1 MKKIIF
7 RSLIFTLLLI
17 FSFVVFLS
25 TIGIK
30 TGAFNDQIS
39 KEVKKIDNQL
49 ELDLDKISIILDP
62 FKFKLILKTIGA
74 SLKNKNNLIK
84 LESVRSNIDIKT
96 FIIKKFSLSELT
108 INTRTIEI
116 KNLISFVRS
125 IEDSPQIF
133 MLEKFVQKGY
143 LIADI
148 NLKFDQKGN
157 IKDDFIIKG
166 LVKDGEIKPFKKIDL
181 SKINFIFNIQN
192 NEFEFKD
199 IKLLYDNNVLMFP
212 ELNIIKERNEFLI
225 SGKNKSKNISLDEK
239 KINQFLNN
247 NELSDL
253 KIKSAK
259 FDLENTFS
267 FKINNKYKIN
277 NLNISSLLNLKN
289 SKLISP
295 QNLKKFFPKINEI
308 IELSN
313 HEIQIEYKKDLL
325 NINGNGNILIQ
336 KENDNIKYNLSKSLK
351 NLKFDTVLKIKKNP
365 FHLNFLNYKKDE
377 GDKLEII
384 ILGDKNLLSNEI
396 DLKNIS
402 IKEKNNKFEIKNL
415 SLSKKYK
422 INSVNKIDLNYF
434 DNDLFKN
441 ELSIKKK
448 KKKLFLR
455 SKSLNAAKIIDDL
468 LKGDKNLESE
478 KIFSKNFKLD
488 IKILETYLDKDHLIE
503 DLNGYLTFNDNE
515 VIDGNLVGVF
525 SDNKRI
531 NLSIRSN
538 SNEKITTL
546 YSDLAKP
553 FVNRYKFIKGFEE
566 GNLDF
571 HSIKQNNVSN
581 SKLIIDN
588 FKVQDVPALA
598 KLLTLASLQG
608 IADLLTGE
616 GIRFTDFEM
625 KFTNKNDL
633 MRIEE
638 LYAIGPA
645 ISLLMEGYIESDD
658 LVSLRGTMVPAT
670 TINRTISSIPLLGD
684 ILVGKKVGEGVF
696 GVSFK
701 IKGPPNK
708 LKTTV
713 NPVKTLT
720 PRFITR
726 TLEKLKKN

>member
-7 RSLIFTLLLI
+7 RFLIFTLLLI
-17 FSFVVFLS
+17 FSFITYLS
-25 TIGIK
+25 TIGVK
-30 TGAFNDQIS
+30 TDAFNSQIS

-62 FKFKLILKTIGA
+62 FKFKLVLKTVGTN
-74 SLKNKNNLIK
+74 LKSRNKLIK
-84 LESVRSNIDIKT
+84 LESIRSNIDIKT
-96 FIIKKFSLSELT
+96 FINKKFSLSELDIT
-108 INTRTIEI
+108 TRTIDI
-116 KNLISFVRS
+116 KNLISFIRS
-125 IEDSPQIF
+125 IKDNPQIYI
-133 MLEKFVQKGY
+133 LEKFVKKGY

-166 LVKDGEIKPFKKIDL
+166 FVKDGEVKPFKKINL
-181 SKINFIFNIQN
+181 SKINLIFNLQN
-192 NEFEFKD
+192 NKFEFKD
-199 IKLLYDNNVLMFP
+199 INLSYGNNNLNFP
-212 ELNIIKERNEFLI
+212 ELNIKKQENKFLV
-225 SGKNKSKNISLDEK
+225 SGKNNSKNLILDNK
-239 KINQFLNN
+239 KINQLLNIDFSN
-247 NELSDL
+247 L
-253 KIKSAK
+253 KIKSAE
-259 FDLENTFS
+259 FDLSNTFS
-267 FKINNKYKIN
+267 FKINNKYKIDDLKIN
-277 NLNISSLLNLKN
+277 SLMNLKN
-289 SKLISP
+289 SKVASSK
-295 QNLKKFFPKINEI
+295 NLKEFFPELIEI
-308 IELSN
+308 IELSD
-313 HEIQIEYKKDLL
+313 HQIQIEYKKDL
-325 NINGNGNILIQ
+325 ISIIGNGNILSQ
-336 KENDNIKYNLSKSLK
+336 KEKDNIKYNFSKSK
-351 NLKFDTVLKIKKNP
+351 KKLKFDISLEIKKNP
-365 FHLNFLNYKKDE
+365 FRLNFLNYKKNQEDRL
-377 GDKLEII
+377 KIF
-384 ILGDKNLLSNEI
+384 ILGVKNLLSDEI
-396 DLKNIS
+396 NFKNIS
-402 IKEKNNKFEIKNL
+402 IKEKNNKFEIQNL
-415 SLSKKYK
+415 SLSKKYRIK
-422 INSVNKIDLNYF
+422 SFSDVDLSYF
-434 DNDLFKN
+434 DNDLLKN
-441 ELSIKKK
+441 DLSIKKRDK
-448 KKKLFLR
+448 DYLL
-455 SKSLNAAKIIDDL
+455 KSNSFNATKIIDDL
-468 LKGDKNLESE
+468 LKDDKNLEIK
-478 KIFSKNFKLD
+478 KIFSKNFKIN
-488 IKILETYLDKDHLIE
+488 IKIEEAFLDKDHLIE
-503 DLNGYLTFNDNE
+503 DLSGYLIFKNSE
-515 VIDGNLVGVF
+515 VIDANLAGDF
-525 SDNKRI
+525 SENQRI
-531 NLSIRSN
+531 NLTIRST

-566 GNLDF
+566 GSLDF

-588 FKVQDVPALA
+588 FKVQEVPALA

-625 KFTNKNDL
+625 KFSNKNDL

-726 TLEKLKKN
+726 TLEKIKQN

>member
-7 RSLIFTLLLI
+7 RFLIFTLLII
-17 FSFVVFLS
+17 FGFITYLS

-30 TGAFNDQIS
+30 TDAFNSQIS

-62 FKFKLILKTIGA
+62 FKFKLMLKTVGA
-74 SLKNKNNLIK
+74 NLKNRNKLIK
-84 LESVRSNIDIKT
+84 LESIKSNIDIKT
-96 FIIKKFSLSELT
+96 FINKNFSLSELDIT
-108 INTRTIEI
+108 TRTIEI
-116 KNLISFVRS
+116 KNLISFIRF
-125 IEDSPQIF
+125 IKDSPQIYI
-133 MLEKFVQKGY
+133 LEKFVEKGY

-166 LVKDGEIKPFKKIDL
+166 FVKNGEIKALKKINL
-181 SKINFIFNIQN
+181 SKINFIFNLQN
-192 NEFEFKD
+192 NKFEFKE
-199 IKLLYDNNVLMFP
+199 INLSYDNNNLTFP
-212 ELNIIKERNEFLI
+212 ELNIKKQKNKFLV
-225 SGKNKSKNISLDEK
+225 SGKNNSKNLVLDNK
-239 KINQFLNN
+239 KINQLLNIDFSN
-247 NELSDL
+247 L
-253 KIKSAK
+253 KIKSAE
-259 FDLENTFS
+259 FDLSNTFS
-267 FKINNKYKIN
+267 FKIDNKFMIDDFKID
-277 NLNISSLLNLKN
+277 SLMNLKN
-289 SKLISP
+289 SKIVSSK
-295 QNLKKFFPKINEI
+295 NLKEFFPELNEI
-308 IELSN
+308 IELSD
-313 HEIQIEYKKDLL
+313 HQIQIEYKKDLL
-325 NINGNGNILIQ
+325 SIIGNGNILIQ
-336 KENDNIKYNLSKSLK
+336 KEKDNIKYNFFKSKK
-351 NLKFDTVLKIKKNP
+351 NLKFDTSLEIEKNP
-365 FHLNFLNYKKDE
+365 FYLNFLNYKKDQD
-377 GDKLEII
+377 DKLKII
-384 ILGDKNLLSNEI
+384 ILGVKNLLSNEI
-396 DLKNIS
+396 NFKNIS
-402 IKEKNNKFEIKNL
+402 IKEKNNKFEIQNL
-415 SLSKKYK
+415 SLSKK
-422 INSVNKIDLNYF
+422 NKIKSFSEVDLSYF
-434 DNDLFKN
+434 DNDLLKN
-441 ELSIKKK
+441 ELSIKKRDK
-448 KKKLFLR
+448 NYSLE
-455 SKSLNAAKIIDDL
+455 SKSFNATKIIDDL
-468 LKGDKNLESE
+468 LKDDKGPERK
-478 KIFSKNFKLD
+478 KIFSKNFKLN
-488 IKILETYLDKDHLIE
+488 IKIEKAFLDKDHLIE
-503 DLNGYLTFNDNE
+503 NLGGNLTFKNSE
-515 VIDGNLVGVF
+515 VTDVNLAGDF
-525 SDNKRI
+525 SANQRI
-531 NLSIRSN
+531 NFTIRSS

-566 GNLDF
+566 GNLNF

-588 FKVQDVPALA
+588 FKVQEVPALA

-625 KFTNKNDL
+625 KFSNNNEL
-633 MRIEE
+633 MIIEE

-726 TLEKLKKN
+726 TLEKIKKN

>member
-7 RSLIFTLLLI
+7 RFLIFTLLLI
-17 FSFVVFLS
+17 FSFITYLS
-25 TIGIK
+25 TIGVK
-30 TGAFNDQIS
+30 TDVFNDQIS

-62 FKFKLILKTIGA
+62 FKFKLMLKTVGA
-74 SLKNKNNLIK
+74 NLKNKNKLIK
-84 LESVRSNIDIKT
+84 LESIKSNIDIKT
-96 FIIKKFSLSELT
+96 FINKKFSLTELDIT
-108 INTRTIEI
+108 TKTIEI
-116 KNLISFVRS
+116 KNLISFIRS
-125 IEDSPQIF
+125 IKDGPQIYI
-133 MLEKFVQKGY
+133 LEKFLKKGY

-148 NLKFDQKGN
+148 NLKFDKKGK

-166 LVKDGEIKPFKKIDL
+166 FVKDGEVKPLKKMNL
-181 SKINFIFNIQN
+181 SKISLIFNLQN
-192 NEFEFKD
+192 NKFEFKD
-199 IKLLYDNNVLMFP
+199 INLSYDNNDLTFP
-212 ELNIIKERNEFLI
+212 ELNIKKQKNKFLV
-225 SGKNKSKNISLDEK
+225 SGKNNSKNLVLDNK
-239 KINQFLNN
+239 KINQLLNVDFSN
-247 NELSDL
+247 L
-253 KIKSAK
+253 KIKSAE
-259 FDLENTFS
+259 FDLSNTFS
-267 FKINNKYKIN
+267 FKIDNKYKIDDFK
-277 NLNISSLLNLKN
+277 IVSLMNLKN
-289 SKLISP
+289 SKVVSSK
-295 QNLKKFFPKINEI
+295 NLKEFFPESKDI
-308 IELSN
+308 IELSD
-313 HEIQIEYKKDLL
+313 HQIQIEYKENLL
-325 NINGNGNILIQ
+325 NIIGNGNILIQ
-336 KENDNIKYNLSKSLK
+336 KEKDNIKYNFSKSKK
-351 NLKFDTVLKIKKNP
+351 NLKFDTSLEIKKNP
-365 FHLNFLNYKKDE
+365 FHLNFLNYEKNQDN
-377 GDKLEII
+377 KLKII
-384 ILGDKNLLSNEI
+384 ILGVKNLLSNEI
-396 DLKNIS
+396 NFKNIS
-402 IKEKNNKFEIKNL
+402 IKEKDNKFEIQNL
-415 SLSKKYK
+415 SLSKKYEIK
-422 INSVNKIDLNYF
+422 SISDVDLSYF
-434 DNDLFKN
+434 DNDLIKN
-441 ELSIKKK
+441 DLSIKNRDKDY
-448 KKKLFLR
+448 LL
-455 SKSLNAAKIIDDL
+455 KSNSFNATKIIDDL
-468 LKGDKNLESE
+468 LKDDKKPESK
-478 KIFSKNFKLD
+478 KIFSKIFKLN
-488 IKILETYLDKDHLIE
+488 IKIEEVFLDNDHLIE
-503 DLNGYLTFNDNE
+503 DLGGYLTFNNSE
-515 VIDGNLVGVF
+515 VIDANLAGDF
-525 SDNKRI
+525 SDNQRI
-531 NLSIRSN
+531 NLTIRSN

-571 HSIKQNNVSN
+571 YSIKQNNVSN

-588 FKVQDVPALA
+588 FKVQEVPALA

-625 KFTNKNDL
+625 KFSNKNDL

-726 TLEKLKKN
+726 TLEKIKKN

>member
-1 MKKIIF
+1 MKKIIYRF
-7 RSLIFTLLLI
+7 LIFILLLFFGFI
-17 FSFVVFLS
+17 IYLS

-30 TGAFNDQIS
+30 TDAFNDQIS
-39 KEVKKIDNQL
+39 KEIKKINNQL
-49 ELDLDKISIILDP
+49 KLDLNKINIILDP
-62 FKFKLILKTIGA
+62 FNFKLVLKTIGA
-74 SLKNKNNLIK
+74 NLKNKNEIIK
-84 LESVRSNIDIKT
+84 LESIRSNIDIKT
-96 FIIKKFSLSELT
+96 FVNKKFSLSELDIT
-108 INTRTIEI
+108 TRTIEI
-116 KNLISFVRS
+116 KNLISFIRS
-125 IEDSPQIF
+125 IEDSPQIYI
-133 MLEKFVQKGY
+133 LEKFVEKGFF
-143 LIADI
+143 IADI
-148 NLKFDQKGN
+148 NLKFDQKGD

-166 LVKDGEIKPFKKIDL
+166 FVKDGEVKPFKKINL
-181 SKINFIFNIQN
+181 SKINFIFNFQN

-199 IKLLYDNNVLMFP
+199 INLSYDNYDLKFP
-212 ELNIIKERNEFLI
+212 ELNLIRQKNEFLI
-225 SGKNKSKNISLDEK
+225 SGKNKSKNLFLDDK
-239 KINQFLNN
+239 KINQLLNDD
-247 NELSDL
+247 LSNI

-267 FKINNKYKIN
+267 FKINNKYKIDDLKIN
-277 NLNISSLLNLKN
+277 SLMNLKN
-289 SKLISP
+289 SKLVSSK
-295 QNLKKFFPKINEI
+295 NLKEFFPELNEI
-308 IELSN
+308 IDLSD
-313 HEIQIEYKKDLL
+313 HQIQIEYKNDLL
-325 NINGNGNILIQ
+325 SIIGNGNILIQ
-336 KENDNIKYNLSKSLK
+336 KEKDNIKYNFLKSKK
-351 NLKFDTVLKIKKNP
+351 NLIFDTSLEIKKNP
-365 FHLNFLNYKKDE
+365 FSLNFLNFKKDE
-377 GDKLEII
+377 VDKLEII

-396 DLKNIS
+396 NLKNIS
-402 IKEKNNKFEIKNL
+402 IKEKNNKFQVKNL
-415 SLSKKYK
+415 LLSKKYK
-422 INSVNKIDLNYF
+422 IKSISKVNLDYF
-434 DNDLFKN
+434 DNDLLKN
-441 ELSIKKK
+441 ELSIQKKDK
-448 KKKLFLR
+448 NYLLD
-455 SKSLNAAKIIDDL
+455 SKRFNATKIIDDL
-468 LKGDKNLESE
+468 LKANKNLES
-478 KIFSKNFKLD
+478 KKFFSKNFKLT
-488 IKILETYLDKDHLIE
+488 INIREAFLDKDHLIE
-503 DLNGYLTFNDNE
+503 DLDGYLTFNDSE
-515 VIDGNLVGVF
+515 VIDANLVGDF
-525 SDNKRI
+525 SDNQRI
-531 NLSIRSN
+531 NFTIRST

-588 FKVQDVPALA
+588 FKVQEVPALA

-625 KFTNKNDL
+625 KFSNKNEL

-726 TLEKLKKN
+726 TLEKIKRN

>member
-7 RSLIFTLLLI
+7 RFLIFILLLI
-17 FSFVVFLS
+17 FGFITYLS

-30 TGAFNDQIS
+30 TNAFNDQIS
-39 KEVKKIDNQL
+39 KEVKKINNQL
-49 ELDLDKISIILDP
+49 ELELDKISIILDP
-62 FKFKLILKTIGA
+62 FKFKLVLKTIGA
-74 SLKNKNNLIK
+74 NLKNKNKLIK
-84 LESVRSNIDIKT
+84 LESVKSNIDIKT
-96 FIIKKFSLSELT
+96 FINKKFSLSELD

-116 KNLISFVRS
+116 KNLISFIRS
-125 IEDSPQIF
+125 IEDNPQIF
-133 MLEKFVQKGY
+133 ILEKFVKKGY

-157 IKDDFIIKG
+157 IKDNFIIKG
-166 LVKDGEIKPFKKIDL
+166 FVKDGEVKSFKKIDL
-181 SKINFIFNIQN
+181 SKINFIFSIQN
-192 NEFEFKD
+192 NEFKFKD
-199 IKLLYDNNVLMFP
+199 INLSYDNNDLNFP
-212 ELNIIKERNEFLI
+212 ELILIKQKNEFLI
-225 SGKNKSKNISLDEK
+225 SGKNKNKNLVLDEK
-239 KINQFLNN
+239 KINQLLNIDFSN
-247 NELSDL
+247 V
-253 KIKSAK
+253 KFKSAE

-267 FKINNKYKIN
+267 FKINNKYKIDDLKIN
-277 NLNISSLLNLKN
+277 SLMNLKS
-289 SKLISP
+289 SKIVSSK
-295 QNLKKFFPKINEI
+295 NLKKFFPELNEV
-308 IELSN
+308 IELSD
-313 HEIQIEYKKDLL
+313 HQIQIEYKKDLL
-325 NINGNGNILIQ
+325 NIIGNGNILIQ
-336 KENDNIKYNLSKSLK
+336 KEKDNINYNFSKSK
-351 NLKFDTVLKIKKNP
+351 TNLKFDTSLEIKKNP
-365 FHLNFLNYKKDE
+365 FQLNFLNYKKDQD
-377 GDKLEII
+377 DKLKIV
-384 ILGDKNLLSNEI
+384 ILGVKNLLSNEI
-396 DLKNIS
+396 NLKDIS
-402 IKEKNNKFEIKNL
+402 IKEKNNKFEFKNL
-415 SLSKKYK
+415 FLSNKYK
-422 INSVNKIDLNYF
+422 IKSISKVNLNYF
-434 DNDLFKN
+434 DNDLLKN

-448 KKKLFLR
+448 DKDYLLD
-455 SKSLNAAKIIDDL
+455 SKSFNATKIIDDL
-468 LKGDKNLESE
+468 LKADKNSESG
-478 KIFSKNFKLD
+478 KIFSKNFKLN
-488 IKILETYLDKDHLIE
+488 IKIKEAFLDKNHLIE
-503 DLNGYLTFNDNE
+503 DLNGYLTFNKNE
-515 VIDGNLVGVF
+515 VIDANLLGNF
-525 SDNKRI
+525 SNNKRI
-531 NLSIRSN
+531 NLTIRTT

-566 GNLDF
+566 GNLNF

-588 FKVQDVPALA
+588 FKVQEVPALA

-625 KFTNKNDL
+625 KFSNKNDL

-701 IKGPPNK
+701 IKGPPKK

-726 TLEKLKKN
+726 TLEKIKKN

>member
-7 RSLIFTLLLI
+7 RFLIFSLLLI
-17 FSFVVFLS
+17 FGFIVYLS
-25 TIGIK
+25 TIGIN
-30 TGAFNDQIS
+30 TDSFNNQIS
-39 KEVKKIDNQL
+39 KEVKKIDSQL
-49 ELDLDKISIILDP
+49 ELDLDKINIILDP
-62 FKFKLILKTIGA
+62 FKFKFVLKTIGA
-74 SLKNKNNLIK
+74 NLKNKNKLIV

-96 FIIKKFSLSELT
+96 FINKKFSLSELD

-133 MLEKFVQKGY
+133 ILEKFVKKGY

-148 NLKFDQKGN
+148 NLRFDQKGN

-166 LVKDGEIKPFKKIDL
+166 LVKDGEIKTFKKINL
-181 SKINFIFNIQN
+181 SKINFIFNIKN
-192 NEFEFKD
+192 NEFGFKD
-199 IKLLYDNNVLMFP
+199 VNLSYDSNDLTFP
-212 ELNIIKERNEFLI
+212 ELNLKKEKNKFLI
-225 SGKNKSKNISLDEK
+225 SGKNNSKNLVFDDK
-239 KINQFLNN
+239 KINLLLNKDFSN
-247 NELSDL
+247 L

-259 FDLENTFS
+259 FDLENIFS
-267 FKINNKYKIN
+267 FKIDNNYKID
-277 NLNISSLLNLKN
+277 NLKINSLLNLKS
-289 SKLISP
+289 SKFVSSK
-295 QNLKKFFPKINEI
+295 NLKKFFPKSNEI

-313 HEIQIEYKKDLL
+313 HQIQIDYKKDLL
-325 NINGNGNILIQ
+325 NISGNGNILIQ
-336 KENDNIKYNLSKSLK
+336 KENDIIKYNFLKSKK
-351 NLKFDTVLKIKKNP
+351 NLKFDTSLEIKKNP
-365 FHLNFLNYKKDE
+365 FHINFLNYKKNQD
-377 GDKLEII
+377 DKLEIF
-384 ILGDKNLLSNEI
+384 ILGVKNLSSKEI
-396 DLKNIS
+396 NFKNIS
-402 IKEKNNKFEIKNL
+402 IKEKNDKFEIQNL

-422 INSVNKIDLNYF
+422 VKSISKINLSYF
-434 DNDLFKN
+434 DNDLLKN
-441 ELSIKKK
+441 DLSIKKK
-448 KKKLFLR
+448 DKNYLLE
-455 SKSLNAAKIIDDL
+455 SKSFNATKIIDDL
-468 LKGDKNLESE
+468 LKADKNSDR
-478 KIFSKNFKLD
+478 KKFFFNKFKLD
-488 IKILETYLDKDHLIE
+488 VKIKEAFLDKDHLIE
-503 DLNGYLTFNDNE
+503 DLDGYLIFNDSE
-515 VIDGNLVGVF
+515 VIDANLVGDF
-525 SDNKRI
+525 SDNQVI
-531 NLSIRSN
+531 NFTIRST

-571 HSIKQNNVSN
+571 YSIKQNNVSN

-588 FKVQDVPALA
+588 FKVQEVPALA

-625 KFTNKNDL
+625 KFSNKSEF
-633 MRIEE
+633 MKIEE

-645 ISLLMEGYIESDD
+645 ISLLMEGYIESVD

-670 TINRTISSIPLLGD
+670 TINRTISSIPLLGN
-684 ILVGKKVGEGVF
+684 ILVGKKIGEGVF

-726 TLEKLKKN
+726 TLEKIKKN

>member
-7 RSLIFTLLLI
+7 RFLIFTLLLI
-17 FSFVVFLS
+17 FGSITYLS

-30 TGAFNDQIS
+30 TNIFNEQIY

-62 FKFKLILKTIGA
+62 LKFKLMLKTVGA
-74 SLKNKNNLIK
+74 NLKNRNKLIN
-84 LESVRSNIDIKT
+84 LESIKSNIDIKT
-96 FIIKKFSLSELT
+96 FINKKFSLTELDIT
-108 INTRTIEI
+108 TRTIEI
-116 KNLISFVRS
+116 KNLISFIRS
-125 IEDSPQIF
+125 IKDSPQIYI
-133 MLEKFVQKGY
+133 LEKFVKKGY

-148 NLKFDQKGN
+148 NLKFDQNGN

-166 LVKDGEIKPFKKIDL
+166 LVKDGEVKPLKKINL
-181 SKINFIFNIQN
+181 SKINLIFNLQN
-192 NEFEFKD
+192 NKFEFKD
-199 IKLLYDNNVLMFP
+199 INLSYDNNDLTFP
-212 ELNIIKERNEFLI
+212 ELNIKKQKNKFIV
-225 SGKNKSKNISLDEK
+225 SGKNNSKNLVLDNK
-239 KINQFLNN
+239 KINQLLNIDFYN
-247 NELSDL
+247 L

-259 FDLENTFS
+259 FDLSNTFS
-267 FKINNKYKIN
+267 FKIDNKYKIDDFK
-277 NLNISSLLNLKN
+277 IDSLVNLKN
-289 SKLISP
+289 SKVVSSK
-295 QNLKKFFPKINEI
+295 NLKEFFPELKDI
-308 IELSN
+308 IELSD
-313 HEIQIEYKKDLL
+313 HKIQIEYKENFLS
-325 NINGNGNILIQ
+325 IIGNGNILIQ
-336 KENDNIKYNLSKSLK
+336 KEKDNIKYNFSKSKK
-351 NLKFDTVLKIKKNP
+351 NLKFDTSLEIKKNP
-365 FHLNFLNYKKDE
+365 FQLNFLNYEKNQDN
-377 GDKLEII
+377 KLKII
-384 ILGDKNLLSNEI
+384 ILGVKNLLSNEI
-396 DLKNIS
+396 NFNNIS
-402 IKEKNNKFEIKNL
+402 IKEKNNKFEIQNL

-422 INSVNKIDLNYF
+422 IKSISDVDLSYF
-434 DNDLFKN
+434 DNDLLKN
-441 ELSIKKK
+441 DLSIKKRDK
-448 KKKLFLR
+448 DYLL
-455 SKSLNAAKIIDDL
+455 KSNSFNATKIIDDL
-468 LKGDKNLESE
+468 LKDDKNPKNK
-478 KIFSKNFKLD
+478 KIFSKNFKLN
-488 IKILETYLDKDHLIE
+488 IKIEEAFLDKDHPIE
-503 DLNGYLTFNDNE
+503 DLGGYLTFNNSE
-515 VIDGNLVGVF
+515 VTDANLAGDF
-525 SDNKRI
+525 SDNQRI
-531 NLSIRSN
+531 NLTIRST
-538 SNEKITTL
+538 SNEKITTI

-571 HSIKQNNVSN
+571 YSIKQNNVSN

-588 FKVQDVPALA
+588 FKVQEVPALA

-625 KFTNKNDL
+625 KFSNKNDL

-645 ISLLMEGYIESDD
+645 ISLLMEGYIENDD

-726 TLEKLKKN
+726 TLEKIKKN

>member
-7 RSLIFTLLLI
+7 RFLIFAVLLI
-17 FSFVVFLS
+17 FSFITYLS

-30 TGAFNDQIS
+30 TDAFNSQIS

-62 FKFKLILKTIGA
+62 FKFQLMLKTVGA
-74 SLKNKNNLIK
+74 NLKNRNKLIK
-84 LESVRSNIDIKT
+84 LESIKSNIDIKT
-96 FIIKKFSLSELT
+96 FINKKFSLSELDIT
-108 INTRTIEI
+108 TRTIEI
-116 KNLISFVRS
+116 KNLISFIRS

-133 MLEKFVQKGY
+133 ILEKFVKKGF

-166 LVKDGEIKPFKKIDL
+166 FVKDGEVKPFKKINL
-181 SKINFIFNIQN
+181 SKVNFIFNIKN

-199 IKLLYDNNVLMFP
+199 INLSYDDNDLKFP
-212 ELNIIKERNEFLI
+212 ELRLIKQKNEFLI
-225 SGKNKSKNISLDEK
+225 SGKNKNKNLFLDDK
-239 KINQFLNN
+239 RLNQLFNYDPSDIKI
-247 NELSDL
+247 E
-253 KIKSAK
+253 SAE

-267 FKINNKYKIN
+267 LKINNKYKID
-277 NLNISSLLNLKN
+277 NLKINSLMNLKN
-289 SKLISP
+289 SKIVSSK
-295 QNLKKFFPKINEI
+295 NLKEFFPESSEI
-308 IELSN
+308 IELSD
-313 HEIQIEYKKDLL
+313 HQIQIEYKKNLL
-325 NINGNGNILIQ
+325 SIIGNGNVHIQ
-336 KENDNIKYNLSKSLK
+336 KEKDNIKYNFTKSKK
-351 NLKFDTVLKIKKNP
+351 NLKFDTFLEIKKNP
-365 FHLNFLNYKKDE
+365 FHLNFLNFKKDQ
-377 GDKLEII
+377 GDKLEIT
-384 ILGDKNLLSNEI
+384 ILGKKNLLSNEI
-396 DLKNIS
+396 NFENIS
-402 IKEKNNKFEIKNL
+402 IKEKNNKFEVKNL
-415 SLSKKYK
+415 LLSKKYK
-422 INSVNKIDLNYF
+422 IKSISKVNLDYF

-448 KKKLFLR
+448 DKNYLLD
-455 SKSLNAAKIIDDL
+455 SKRFNATKIIDDL
-468 LKGDKNLESE
+468 LKDDKNSESK
-478 KIFSKNFKLD
+478 KIFSKNFKLN
-488 IKILETYLDKDHLIE
+488 IKIKEAFLDKDHLLE
-503 DLNGYLTFNDNE
+503 DLDGYLTFNDSE
-515 VIDGNLVGVF
+515 VIDANLAGDF
-525 SDNKRI
+525 SEKERI
-531 NLSIRSN
+531 NFTIRST

-546 YSDLAKP
+546 YSDIAKP

-571 HSIKQNNVSN
+571 NSIKQNNVSN

-588 FKVQDVPALA
+588 FKVQEVPALA

-625 KFTNKNDL
+625 KFSNKNEL
-633 MRIEE
+633 MRIDE

-645 ISLLMEGYIESDD
+645 ISLLMEGYIERDD

-726 TLEKLKKN
+726 TLEKIKKN

>member
-7 RSLIFTLLLI
+7 RFLIFILLLTFGFI
-17 FSFVVFLS
+17 TYLS

-30 TGAFNDQIS
+30 TNAFNDQIS
-39 KEVKKIDNQL
+39 KEVKKINNQL
-49 ELDLDKISIILDP
+49 ELELDKISIILDP
-62 FKFKLILKTIGA
+62 FKFKLVLKTIGA
-74 SLKNKNNLIK
+74 NLKNKNKLIK
-84 LESVRSNIDIKT
+84 LESVKSNIDLKSVIN
-96 FIIKKFSLSELT
+96 KKFSLSELD

-125 IEDSPQIF
+125 IEDNPQIF
-133 MLEKFVQKGY
+133 ILEKLVKKGY

-166 LVKDGEIKPFKKIDL
+166 FVKDGEVKPFKKIDL
-181 SKINFIFNIQN
+181 SKINFIFTIQN

-199 IKLLYDNNVLMFP
+199 INLSFDKNDFKFP
-212 ELNIIKERNEFLI
+212 ELILIKQKNEFLI
-225 SGKNKSKNISLDEK
+225 SGKNKNKNLFLDDK
-239 KINQFLNN
+239 KINQLFNN
-247 NELSDL
+247 DLSN
-253 KIKSAK
+253 IKFESAE

-267 FKINNKYKIN
+267 FKINDKYKIDDLKIN
-277 NLNISSLLNLKN
+277 SLMNLKS
-289 SKLISP
+289 SKIVSSK
-295 QNLKKFFPKINEI
+295 NLKEFFPELNEI
-308 IELSN
+308 IELSD
-313 HEIQIEYKKDLL
+313 HQIQIEYKKDLL
-325 NINGNGNILIQ
+325 SIIGNGNILIQ
-336 KENDNIKYNLSKSLK
+336 KEKDNINYNFLKSKT
-351 NLKFDTVLKIKKNP
+351 NLKFDTSLEIKKNP
-365 FHLNFLNYKKDE
+365 FHLNFLNYKKDQD
-377 GDKLEII
+377 DKLKIV
-384 ILGDKNLLSNEI
+384 ILGVKNLLSNEI
-396 DLKNIS
+396 NLKDIS
-402 IKEKNNKFEIKNL
+402 IKEKNNKFEFKNL
-415 SLSKKYK
+415 FLSNKYK
-422 INSVNKIDLNYF
+422 IKSISKVNLNYF
-434 DNDLFKN
+434 DNDLLKN

-448 KKKLFLR
+448 DKDYLLDSESF
-455 SKSLNAAKIIDDL
+455 NATKIIDDL
-468 LKGDKNLESE
+468 LKADKNSESE
-478 KIFSKNFKLD
+478 KIFSKNFRLN
-488 IKILETYLDKDHLIE
+488 IKIKEAFLDKNHLIE
-503 DLNGYLTFNDNE
+503 NLNGYLKFNDSE
-515 VIDGNLVGVF
+515 VIDANLLGDF
-525 SDNKRI
+525 SNNKRI
-531 NLSIRSN
+531 NFTIRST

-566 GNLDF
+566 GNLNF

-588 FKVQDVPALA
+588 FKVQEVPALA

-625 KFTNKNDL
+625 KFSNKDDL
-633 MRIEE
+633 MKIEE

-645 ISLLMEGYIESDD
+645 ISLLMEGYVESDD
-658 LVSLRGTMVPAT
+658 LISLRGTLVPAT

-701 IKGPPNK
+701 IKGPPKK

-726 TLEKLKKN
+726 TLEKIKKN

>member
-7 RSLIFTLLLI
+7 RFLIFTLLLI
-17 FSFVVFLS
+17 FGFITYLS

-30 TGAFNDQIS
+30 TDAFNDQIS

-49 ELDLDKISIILDP
+49 EIDLEKISIILDP

-74 SLKNKNNLIK
+74 NLKNKNKLIK
-84 LESVRSNIDIKT
+84 LESVRSYIDIKT
-96 FIIKKFSLSELT
+96 FINKKFSLSELE

-133 MLEKFVQKGY
+133 ILEKFVKKGY

-148 NLKFDQKGN
+148 NLKFDQNGN

-166 LVKDGEIKPFKKIDL
+166 LVKDGEIKSFKKIDL
-181 SKINFIFNIQN
+181 SKINFIFNVKN

-199 IKLLYDNNVLMFP
+199 INLSYDNNDWTFP
-212 ELNIIKERNEFLI
+212 ELNINKQKNKFLI
-225 SGKNKSKNISLDEK
+225 SGKNNSKNLVLDDK
-239 KINQFLNN
+239 KINKLLNIDFSN
-247 NELSDL
+247 L
-253 KIKSAK
+253 KIKSAE

-267 FKINNKYKIN
+267 FKIDDKYKID
-277 NLNISSLLNLKN
+277 NLKINSLLNLKN
-289 SKLISP
+289 SKVVSSK
-295 QNLKKFFPKINEI
+295 NLKDFFPELNEI
-308 IELSN
+308 IELSD
-313 HEIQIEYKKDLL
+313 HQIQIEYKKDLL
-325 NINGNGNILIQ
+325 SIIGNGNVFMQ
-336 KENDNIKYNLSKSLK
+336 KKNDNIKYNFFKSKEK
-351 NLKFDTVLKIKKNP
+351 LKFDTSLEIIKNP
-365 FHLNFLNYKKDE
+365 FHMNFLNYKKDQ
-377 GDKLEII
+377 DDRLKIT
-384 ILGDKNLLSNEI
+384 ILGVKNLLSNEI
-396 DLKNIS
+396 NFKNIF
-402 IKEKNNKFEIKNL
+402 IKEKNNKFEIENL

-422 INSVNKIDLNYF
+422 IKSFSKVYLSYF
-434 DNDLFKN
+434 DNDLLKN
-441 ELSIKKK
+441 DLLIKKK
-448 KKKLFLR
+448 DKNYLLE
-455 SKSLNAAKIIDDL
+455 SKSFNATKIIDDL
-468 LKGDKNLESE
+468 LKDNKNPES
-478 KIFSKNFKLD
+478 KNIFFKNFKLN
-488 IKILETYLDKDHLIE
+488 IKIQEAFLDKDHLIK
-503 DLNGYLTFNDNE
+503 DLDGYLTFNDSE
-515 VIDGNLVGVF
+515 VIDANLEGNL
-525 SDNKRI
+525 SDNQRI
-531 NLSIRSN
+531 NFNIRSN

-571 HSIKQNNVSN
+571 QSIKQNNISN

-588 FKVQDVPALA
+588 FKVQEVPALA

-625 KFTNKNDL
+625 KFSNKNEL

-684 ILVGKKVGEGVF
+684 FLVGKKVGEGVF

-726 TLEKLKKN
+726 TLEKIKKN

>member
-1 MKKIIF
+1 MKKIIYRF
-7 RSLIFTLLLI
+7 LIFILLLFFGFI
-17 FSFVVFLS
+17 IYLS

-30 TGAFNDQIS
+30 TDAFNDQIS
-39 KEVKKIDNQL
+39 KEIKKINNQL
-49 ELDLDKISIILDP
+49 KLDLNKINIILDP
-62 FKFKLILKTIGA
+62 FNFKLVLKTIGA
-74 SLKNKNNLIK
+74 NLKNKNEIIK
-84 LESVRSNIDIKT
+84 LESIRSNIDIKT
-96 FIIKKFSLSELT
+96 FVNKKFSLSELDIT
-108 INTRTIEI
+108 TRTIEI
-116 KNLISFVRS
+116 KNLISFIRS
-125 IEDSPQIF
+125 IEDSPQIYI
-133 MLEKFVQKGY
+133 LEKFVEKGFF
-143 LIADI
+143 IADI
-148 NLKFDQKGN
+148 NLKFDQKGD

-166 LVKDGEIKPFKKIDL
+166 FVKDGEVKPFKKINL
-181 SKINFIFNIQN
+181 SKINFIFNFQN

-199 IKLLYDNNVLMFP
+199 INLSYDNYDLKFP
-212 ELNIIKERNEFLI
+212 ELNLIRQKNEFLI
-225 SGKNKSKNISLDEK
+225 SGKNKSKNLFLDDK
-239 KINQFLNN
+239 KINQLLNDD
-247 NELSDL
+247 LSNI

-267 FKINNKYKIN
+267 FKINNKFKIDDLKIN
-277 NLNISSLLNLKN
+277 SLMNLKN
-289 SKLISP
+289 SKLVSSK
-295 QNLKKFFPKINEI
+295 NLKEFFPELNEI
-308 IELSN
+308 IDLSD
-313 HEIQIEYKKDLL
+313 HQIQIEYKNDLL
-325 NINGNGNILIQ
+325 SIIGNGNILIQ
-336 KENDNIKYNLSKSLK
+336 KEKDNIKYNFLKSKK
-351 NLKFDTVLKIKKNP
+351 NLIFDTSLEIKKNP
-365 FHLNFLNYKKDE
+365 FSLNFLNFKKDE
-377 GDKLEII
+377 VDKLEII

-396 DLKNIS
+396 NLKNIS
-402 IKEKNNKFEIKNL
+402 IKEKNNKFQVKNL
-415 SLSKKYK
+415 LLSKKYK
-422 INSVNKIDLNYF
+422 IKSISKVNLDYF
-434 DNDLFKN
+434 DNDLLKN
-441 ELSIKKK
+441 ELSIQKKDK
-448 KKKLFLR
+448 NYLLD
-455 SKSLNAAKIIDDL
+455 SKRFNATKIIDDL
-468 LKGDKNLESE
+468 LKANKNLES
-478 KIFSKNFKLD
+478 KKFFSKNFKLT
-488 IKILETYLDKDHLIE
+488 INIREAFLDKDHLIE
-503 DLNGYLTFNDNE
+503 DLDGYLTFNDSE
-515 VIDGNLVGVF
+515 VIDANLVGDF
-525 SDNKRI
+525 SDNQRI
-531 NLSIRSN
+531 NFTIRST

-588 FKVQDVPALA
+588 FKVQEVPALA

-625 KFTNKNDL
+625 KFSNKNEL

-726 TLEKLKKN
+726 TLEKIKRN